1 MAVLLNMEPVHAV
14 DLDTAKGT
22 RGLCASSTVEDL

>member
-1 MAVLLNMEPVHAV
+1 MAVWRNMEPVHAV

-22 RGLCASSTVEDL
+22 SGLCTSSAVEDL